1 MLDEFLRCSTPN
13 SMFLASYIPTNGREE
28 YEGETWIGRSDTS
41 ENRGYVYYRFS
52 WIQSVCLERNL
63 HVEDCLILLLE
74 NKFANYTHS
83 QRKPQQIKNTSSS
96 III

>member
-13 SMFLASYIPTNGREE
+13 AMFLASYIPTNGREE

-63 HVEDCLILLLE
+63 HVEELSDFIVGEQIWLRI
-74 NKFANYTHS
+74 THIHKG
-83 QRKPQQIKNTSSS
+83 KPQTK
-96 III
+96 